1 MYRPE
6 KGFTLVELL
15 VVIAVLGVLA
25 GLIMPALM
33 SARRQARMTACA
45 SNLNQ
50 IGQAAHM
57 YLNRYNDY
65 FPAYPGYGKDVGR
78 MSDGTYAATNAGFPT
93 LASRYMVIALNTGRA
108 PADLQPGR
116 LNFMPVGLGNLVVT
130 ELLPDV
136 RALMCPSMA
145 GDVIT
150 RYGADE
156 VFDFHADLDNRIGG
170 LEPERLMYGDGRNL
184 RSQTNDSVAM
194 LSSYSYRLQAHYW
207 DGAGPN
213 ASRTLDYTNPP
224 HNAYYMTSTFRTIR
238 ALGDRALASDSF
250 DRAPGMES
258 GLGEHGHGNA
268 YNVLFSDG
276 RVVIYN
282 DPQQSIMSWDPGTSH
297 TNNLTI
303 SSPEGDRIFHV
314 FDQAEGYDK

>member
-33 SARRQARMTACA
+33 SARRQARMTACS

-65 FPAYPGYGKDVGR
+65 FPAYPGYGTSAGS
-78 MSDGTYAATNAGFPT
+78 MEEDGHVATNAGFPT

-108 PADLQPGR
+108 PADLQPER

-136 RALMCPSMA
+136 RALMCPSMR
-145 GDVIT
+145 GDVRT
-150 RYGADE
+150 LYGADD
-156 VFDFHADLDNRIGG
+156 VFNFHADLDSRIGG
-170 LEPERLMYGDGRNL
+170 QEPRKLMYGDGRNL

-207 DGAGPN
+207 DGASPN
-213 ASRTLDYTNPP
+213 DRRTLDYTNPP

-258 GLGEHGHGNA
+258 GLGEHGHDSA

-276 RVVIYN
+276 RVVIHN
-282 DPQQSIMSWDPGTSH
+282 DPQQSIMTRDPGPSH
-297 TNNLTI
+297 TDNLTI
-303 SSPEGDRIFHV
+303 SSPEGDRVFHI